1 MKKIL
6 YTKFQYM
13 DEIIAKLMEK
23 AEIRKA
29 ITRSNLCKFWRKVAG
44 DKFAQN
50 SKPYSM
56 IKGSIM
62 VIACKTPTVAQ
73 ELMLRKT
80 QLLVK
85 FKPYVESLNMK
96 LTDLRFDAKKW
107 IDEEHQQ

>member
-6 YTKFQYM
+6 YTKFQNM

-29 ITRSNLCKFWRKVAG
+29 ITRSNLCKFWEKVAG
-44 DKFAQN
+44 EKFAQN

-62 VIACKTPTVAQ
+62 VIACKTPIVAQ

-85 FKPYVESLNMK
+85 FKPYVESLDMK

-107 IDEEHQQ
+107 IDEEQG

>member
-6 YTKFQYM
+6 YTKFKNI
-13 DEIIAKLMEK
+13 DEIIAEMAQHASIKK
-23 AEIRKA
+23 AM
-29 ITRSNLCKFWRKVAG
+29 TRTNLCKFWRKVAG
-44 DKFAQN
+44 EKFAQN

-62 VIACKTPTVAQ
+62 VIACKTPVVAQ

-85 FKPYVESLNMK
+85 FKPYVESLDMK

-107 IDEEHQQ
+107 IENPEQ

>member
-6 YTKFQYM
+6 YTKFQNM
-13 DEIIAKLMEK
+13 DEIIAKLMER

-44 DKFAQN
+44 EKFAQN

-62 VIACKTPTVAQ
+62 VIACKTPIVAQ

-85 FKPYVESLNMK
+85 FQPYAQSLDIK
-96 LTDLRFDAKKW
+96 VKDLKFDAKKW
-107 IDEEHQQ
+107 IDEDQS